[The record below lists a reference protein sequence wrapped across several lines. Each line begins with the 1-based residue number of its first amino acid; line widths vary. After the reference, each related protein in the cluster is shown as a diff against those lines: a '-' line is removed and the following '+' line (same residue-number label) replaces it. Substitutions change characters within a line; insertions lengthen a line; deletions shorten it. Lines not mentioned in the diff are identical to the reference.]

1 MEINT
6 LVTSKVSP
14 DLGIGCISKVLK
26 HSAYVN
32 FGLYDT
38 IKCKLKELEIVDV
51 TNTRTIDFQELK
63 NRVLRQS
70 GENIVIH
77 FNEVKEYVGIGWI
90 TLRVVTVDDLQK
102 YPRVV

>member
-14 DLGIGCISKVLK
+14 GLGIGCTSKVLK

-51 TNTRTIDFQELK
+51 TDTKTIDLSIMRKRIYQEHGI
-63 NRVLRQS
+63 NNVIVGNVL
-70 GENIVIH
+70 
-77 FNEVKEYVGIGWI
+77 KEYVGIGWI

>member
-14 DLGIGCISKVLK
+14 GLGIGCTSKVLK

-32 FGLYDT
+32 FGLYDN
-38 IKCKLKELEIVDV
+38 IKCKLKELEIIDV

-77 FNEVKEYVGIGWI
+77 FNEVREYVGIGWI

-102 YPRVV
+102 YPRVI